1 MTIYKSFIL
10 IALALAIVSCK
21 EESKKNTSNTISA
34 AENSEDLSVDAD
46 TSKDTADSSP
56 VRTFKENIA
65 RAHHKSEFIEHPAI
79 AFDLDLNFN
88 GKDRF
93 DARITILTN
102 SAKTHMD
109 KPDGSS
115 LVFTGKN
122 AYLSPKTAINENAR
136 FNMFTW
142 PYFFELPYKLND
154 QGTKLEYFGKK
165 QLEGK
170 ELETYKLTFASG
182 TGHTPNDWYIIYL
195 NKDNTIHAAAYIVTF
210 GGKEQSIAEE
220 NPHCIVYGDYAEV
233 QGVPIA
239 TSWKFYNWSENE
251 GLEGEPIGEA
261 TLTNMN
267 FTDPSDNLFAEP
279 ESATLIE

>member
-1 MTIYKSFIL
+1 MYKIL
-10 IALALAIVSCK
+10 ILVGALAILSCK
-21 EESKKNTSNTISA
+21 EQSKNSA
-34 AENSEDLSVDAD
+34 SPAENKNAE
-46 TSKDTADSSP
+46 KRMP
-56 VRTFKENIA
+56 VEANNGNGAGASNLEEAFKENIA
-65 RAHHKSEFIEHPAI
+65 RAHHKSEFLKHPAI

-122 AYLSPKTAINENAR
+122 AYLSPKTAINEDAR

-142 PYFFELPYKLND
+142 PYFFGLPYKLKD
-154 QGTKLEYFGKK
+154 QGAKLKYFGKK

-182 TGHTPNDWYIIYL
+182 TGHTSNDWYIIYL
-195 NKDNTIHAAAYIVTF
+195 NKDHTIHAAAYIVTF

-239 TSWKFYNWSENE
+239 TSWKFYNWSETE

-267 FTDPSDNLFAEP
+267 FTDPRDNLFAEP
-279 ESATLIE
+279 QSATLIE